1 MRDWTQEQR
10 AALYRLLTGTRC
22 SYRTVAEALPSCSE
36 IYRQLRL
43 RFPREAEGISPTDV
57 AVKVLE
63 TECSSDPGELDV
75 LAGVGKIWTREQCAA
90 LDAILVEACPYP
102 FHLHQQ
108 LRDKF
113 PEVSAPISA
122 RDLEVKINEIEEA
135 QTQTRNQPKALSFM
149 DAAKVVLLG
158 LN

>member
-63 TECSSDPGELDV
+63 TEWDPTELDV
-75 LAGVGKIWTREQCAA
+75 LAGVGKVWTREQCAA
-90 LDAILVEACPYP
+90 LDAILAEVCPSTFY
-102 FHLHQQ
+102 LYQQ
-108 LRDKF
+108 LCDKF
-113 PEVSAPISA
+113 PEVFAEITA
-122 RDLEVKINEIEEA
+122 RDLEVKINEIKQARYRNPPEA
-135 QTQTRNQPKALSFM
+135 LIFI

-158 LN
+158 LD

>member
-63 TECSSDPGELDV
+63 TEWDPTELDV
-75 LAGVGKIWTREQCAA
+75 LAGVGKVWTREQCAA
-90 LDAILVEACPYP
+90 LDAILAEVCPSTFY
-102 FHLHQQ
+102 LYQQ
-108 LRDKF
+108 LCDKF
-113 PEVSAPISA
+113 PEVFAEITA
-122 RDLEVKINEIEEA
+122 RDLEVKINEIKKARYRNPPEA
-135 QTQTRNQPKALSFM
+135 LIFI
-149 DAAKVVLLG
+149 DAAKIVLLG
-158 LN
+158 LS